1 MDMKT
6 IGIVVVVVAVGFTIY
21 MEVQKRTTFAKLEA
35 YLREGDLN
43 NYLKVL
49 NRPLTS
55 VLYPKYNVLFMRLN
69 AALAMDDVEAS
80 ERIIREMGSLKMSEE
95 QTLALAAKAFSFYV
109 EIGDEPHA
117 REVLSY
123 LEEHGDREA
132 ARADRRTYDVFLKGS
147 YAYIDEMER
156 ALSGG
161 GLAWKRPCSARCS
174 RFSTRTRVTRGA
186 PRPIASALSG
196 RSQQPCLTS
205 REESRRFI
213 C

>member
-49 NRPLTS
+49 NRSLTS

-156 ALSGG
+156 ALSEAAGMEEALLCQMLSVQYENKG
-161 GLAWKRPCSARCS
+161 DEGRAASYCERAERTLAAAMPDK
-174 RFSTRTRVTRGA
+174 
-186 PRPIASALSG
+186 
-196 RSQQPCLTS
+196 
-205 REESRRFI
+205 
-213 C
+213 